1 MIPSGPLALPKL
13 TAPPRLTWRVP
24 GSKSI
29 TNRAL
34 PLAALADGKSVLTGV
49 LESDD
54 TRHMRAALEGL
65 GVAVRALDATTV
77 EVHGGLKR
85 LRAPTSSLFIGN
97 SGTSVRF
104 LAALAALV
112 PGDVTLEGDEA
123 M

>member
-1 MIPSGPLALPKL
+1 MIPQGPLELPKI
-13 TAPPRLTWRVP
+13 TRPPRLEWRVP

-34 PLAALADGKSVLTGV
+34 PLAALADGVSTLSGV

-65 GVAVRALDATTV
+65 GIAVRALDATTV
-77 EVHGGLKR
+77 EVHGGLSR
-85 LRAPTSSLFIGN
+85 LRTPTSPLFIGN

-104 LAALAALV
+104 LSALAASLK
-112 PGDVTLEGDEA
+112 E
-123 M
+123 